1 MGLRIRCQRGEHK
14 DGDLSRLRTSG
25 GTLTLPCA
33 VSRLP
38 GLQRLSHGGKEVGR
52 LTGDDMPSP

>member
-1 MGLRIRCQRGEHK
+1 MV
-14 DGDLSRLRTSG
+14 TSVG
-25 GTLTLPCA
+25 CARMGTLTLPCA